1 MLRARGARR
10 SQSRPF
16 AAKANASLILA
27 GERTRK
33 RLPRT
38 LVMCGGVGTLAPT
51 LRAARYK
58 FFRLNNLDSQS
69 NYGIDVMVLFD
80 GKEIL
85 KNENVF

>member
-1 MLRARGARR
+1 MLRAQGARR

-38 LVMCGGVGTLAPT
+38 LGYVRRRGNPCSHATRRTTHIFGLDD
-51 LRAARYK
+51 
-58 FFRLNNLDSQS
+58 LNGQS
-69 NYGIDVMVLFD
+69 NYGIDVLVLFD

>member
-1 MLRARGARR
+1 MLAPRAGRA
-10 SQSRPF
+10 SLAKSAF

-51 LRAARYK
+51 LRAARYT
-58 FFRLNNLDSQS
+58 FLD
-69 NYGIDVMVLFD
+69 
-80 GKEIL
+80 
-85 KNENVF
+85 

>member
-1 MLRARGARR
+1 MLAPRAGRA
-10 SQSRPF
+10 SLAKSAF
-16 AAKANASLILA
+16 AAKVNASLILA

-51 LRAARYK
+51 LRAARHK
-58 FFRLNNLDSQS
+58 FRLDNLNSQS
-69 NYGIDVMVLFD
+69 NYGIDVLVLLD
-80 GKEIL
+80 GKEIF